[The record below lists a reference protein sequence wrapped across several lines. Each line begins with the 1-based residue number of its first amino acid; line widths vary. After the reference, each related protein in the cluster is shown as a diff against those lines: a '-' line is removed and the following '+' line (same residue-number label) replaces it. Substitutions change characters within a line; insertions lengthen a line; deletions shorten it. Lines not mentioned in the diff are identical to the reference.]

1 MSIAGRAHPAY
12 LGNAVVLCYNK
23 CTDAA
28 QGLPFGRVQL
38 KTKRWCP
45 MPLPSLLQQKRRDRL
60 LLLCGGVL
68 GALAFFAV
76 LGFSPLDVTNDAFCR
91 GGFIEKDIQQHYAG
105 WLFYRQSPLDFPLC
119 VAKNINWPQGLSIA
133 YTDSIPLFAAFFRLL
148 EPLLPATFQY
158 FGWFTLL
165 CLVLQGAFGA
175 RLLGLFS
182 KGLAAPLIGD
192 VLLMFSPVL
201 WERVLRHTSLAAQ
214 FFVVAALYYYFAGRR
229 SGRYAYAGLFALNIL
244 TITIHP
250 YFVPMT
256 YAVTAAL
263 LLGYAAHTR
272 RWFKPALW
280 LAADF
285 VLTVAA
291 GWAFGLF
298 YGTANGGSDAL
309 YGYFA
314 MNLNSLWNPAGV
326 GGVDWS
332 LFLPMQNQVGGN
344 YDAFAYLGAGV
355 LAALALGLAVAV
367 LQKRWHP
374 VRLLRRHWPLAL
386 VCLVLT
392 LFAVSHVITA
402 NGATLAVL
410 PLPDQ
415 LIKLCSVFRSGGRMF
430 WPVYYLLF
438 CAAFVLTQHLP
449 KGQKACVALA
459 GILAAVQLADLAP
472 GLYQRHEAFAQA
484 QAASAYPTDLTSDF
498 WQQAAG
504 RYAVLAS
511 MDGIQNDALHL
522 ALYAADL
529 GVVTTDPFA
538 ARFDAAALEQQR
550 EAWLE
555 QLAQG
560 ETDAA
565 TLYLFAD
572 EGAFLQAVE
581 PVSGGDAWCGRI
593 DGAAGSWYVIAPGM
607 ADCALDESCVLYDDA
622 YPLRLADYTDAL
634 WNRGVLDSTKQTV
647 CFADAPFT
655 RRKLENAAV
664 LCADGIDYP
673 ILTVDDSDPGW
684 LMVTLDIEDATVLW
698 DKELETK

>member
-1 MSIAGRAHPAY
+1 MMESP
-12 LGNAVVLCYNK
+12 L
-23 CTDAA
+23 
-28 QGLPFGRVQL
+28 VQD
-38 KTKRWCP
+38 R
-45 MPLPSLLQQKRRDRL
+45 RRDRL
-60 LLLCGGVL
+60 LFLGGGLL
-68 GALAFFAV
+68 GALAFILV
-76 LGFSPLDVTNDAFCR
+76 LGLTPLDVTNDVFCR

-105 WLFYRQSPLDFPLC
+105 WLFYRQSSLGFPLC
-119 VAKNINWPQGLSIA
+119 IAKNINWPQGLSIA
-133 YTDSIPLFAAFFRLL
+133 YTDSIPLFAALFRLL
-148 EPLLPATFQY
+148 SAFLPATFQY
-158 FGWFTLL
+158 FGGFTFL
-165 CLVLQGAFGA
+165 CLILQGAFGA

-192 VLLMFSPVL
+192 VLFVFSPVL

-214 FFVVAALYYYFAGRR
+214 FFVVAALYYYFLGRR
-229 SGRYAYAGLFALNIL
+229 QNRFAFAELFILNIL
-244 TITIHP
+244 SISIHP

-256 YAVTAAL
+256 YAVTLAL
-263 LLGYAAHTR
+263 LVGYAVRTR
-272 RWFKPALW
+272 RWLHPALW
-280 LAADF
+280 LAADLG
-285 VLTVAA
+285 LTVAA
-291 GWAFGLF
+291 GWALGLF
-298 YGTANGGSDAL
+298 YGDATGGSEAL
-309 YGYFA
+309 YGYFS

-332 LFLPMQNQVGGN
+332 LFLPMQNQTGGN

-355 LAALALGLAVAV
+355 LAVLALGLVAAL
-367 LQKRWHP
+367 LQKQLHP
-374 VRLLRRHWPLAL
+374 MRLLRRHWPLAL

-410 PLPDQ
+410 PLPDAA
-415 LIKLCSVFRSGGRMF
+415 IKLCSVFRSGGRMF
-430 WPVYYLLF
+430 WPAYYLLF
-438 CAAFVLTQHLP
+438 CTAFALTQRLP
-449 KGQKACVALA
+449 KGQKSCLVLA
-459 GILAAVQLADLAP
+459 GMLAAVQLADLSP
-472 GLYQRHEAFAQA
+472 GLYQRHEAFAQT
-484 QAASAYPTDLTSDF
+484 QTSSASPADLTSDF

-504 RYAVLAS
+504 RYDVLAS
-511 MDGIQNDALHL
+511 MDGIQHDALHL

-529 GVVTTDPFA
+529 GMATTDPFA
-538 ARFDAAALEQQR
+538 ARFDATALAQQR

-555 QLAQG
+555 QLARG

-572 EGAFLQAVE
+572 EGTFLQAVE

-607 ADCALDESCVLYDDA
+607 AGCVLDDACVPYNDA

-655 RRKLENAAV
+655 RRKLENAAA
-664 LCADGIDYP
+664 LYADGTEYA
-673 ILTVDDSDPGW
+673 ILAVDDSDPGW